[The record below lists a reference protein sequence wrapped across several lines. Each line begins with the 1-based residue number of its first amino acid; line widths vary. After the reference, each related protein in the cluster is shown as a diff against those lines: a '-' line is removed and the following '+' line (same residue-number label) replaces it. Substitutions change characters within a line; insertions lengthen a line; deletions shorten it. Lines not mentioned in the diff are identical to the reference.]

1 VSVRTIIVLSLFIVP
16 VIASAQSQRGA
27 AMARTLWG
35 DPDLQGVWDYGTITP
50 MERPDRFAGKEVLT
64 SEEVAALEAEAVR
77 NFATA
82 DRKPPEGSVGGYNLF
97 WRDYRSNVVA
107 SRRTSLIVDP
117 RDGKLPP
124 LTQQGQKQ
132 LGSVSK
138 DLPAQRPIRYR
149 SGGAGTDGPED
160 RGLSERCILGNNAG
174 PPLLPDVY
182 NNLIQLFQTADH
194 VVILNEMIHDVRI
207 VPLDGR
213 AHLPTSIRQW
223 MGDSRGRWDGDTLI
237 VETTNFTDKTGYLSN
252 IHDAYGTG
260 ETLHLTERFRRVD
273 EGTLFYEYTVNDP
286 ATFTRPFTVELSMR
300 KSRGHIYEYACH
312 EGNYGLYNQLN
323 GARVQEKAVEEV
335 AKRGAR

>member
-1 VSVRTIIVLSLFIVP
+1 
-16 VIASAQSQRGA
+16 
-27 AMARTLWG
+27 M
-35 DPDLQGVWDYGTITP
+35 
-50 MERPDRFAGKEVLT
+50 
-64 SEEVAALEAEAVR
+64 
-77 NFATA
+77 
-82 DRKPPEGSVGGYNLF
+82 
-97 WRDYRSNVVA
+97 
-107 SRRTSLIVDP
+107 
-117 RDGKLPP
+117 
-124 LTQQGQKQ
+124 
-132 LGSVSK
+132 
-138 DLPAQRPIRYR
+138 
-149 SGGAGTDGPED
+149 
-160 RGLSERCILGNNAG
+160 SERCILGNNAG